1 MTVRIAQRLLFAMI
15 ALAATVGLAA
25 AQAWEGDTARLPRPR
40 PVVTPPA
47 ELSAWAGAAE
57 EHFRTAGEGGP
68 DQTGSASPDHSILAA
83 AAIESIA
90 PLPRPRPRSSADVL
104 ALVAPPKLSSLPTVV
119 EPDDPACP
127 DRLRALGASF
137 TEELPIDPLGE
148 CTVARP
154 LNVTSLGSGI
164 AIGPQAIMTCRV
176 AEQLA
181 LWVKES
187 LVPTAEAQFGEAPNG
202 ITQSSTYVC
211 RPRNN
216 VAGAKISEHAH
227 ANAVDIAAI
236 NFDGREAV
244 SVGVYA
250 PGSAEQ
256 KFEDEVRAES
266 CRYFTTV
273 LGPGSDAA
281 HALHLHFDMAWR
293 RGGYRL
299 CELGSPSVARA
310 R

>member
-1 MTVRIAQRLLFAMI
+1 MPLCIAQRLLIA
-15 ALAATVGLAA
+15 ALAAVATLDLAA
-25 AQAWEGDTARLPRPR
+25 SQMWEGETARLPRPR
-40 PVVTPPA
+40 PAVVPPV
-47 ELSAWAGAAE
+47 EVSDWAGAVE
-57 EHFRTAGEGGP
+57 EHFRTAAQGDEATP
-68 DQTGSASPDHSILAA
+68 SSATADAA
-83 AAIESIA
+83 SAIERMA
-90 PLPRPRPRSSADVL
+90 PLPRPRPGAEVL
-104 ALVAPPKLSSLPTVV
+104 ALLAPPALKSPPTVV

-127 DRLRALGASF
+127 DRLSALGASF
-137 TEELPIDPLGE
+137 TEEPPIDPLGE
-148 CTVARP
+148 CSVAQP
-154 LNVTSLGSGI
+154 LNVTSLGSGV

-181 LWVKES
+181 FWVKES

-216 VAGAKISEHAH
+216 VVGAKLSEHAH

-236 NFDGREAV
+236 NFGDRAAL
-244 SVGVYA
+244 SIGVNKE
-250 PGSAEQ
+250 GSAEQ
-256 KFEDEVRAES
+256 EFEDEIRADS

-281 HALHLHFDMAWR
+281 HAQHLHFDMAWR

-299 CELGSPSVARA
+299 CELGAPGVARA
-310 R
+310 P

>member
-1 MTVRIAQRLLFAMI
+1 MTVPIVQRLL
-15 ALAATVGLAA
+15 LAALVVTATLGLVA
-25 AQAWEGDTARLPRPR
+25 AQNWDGDVARLPRPR
-40 PVVTPPA
+40 PAIAPPV
-47 ELSAWAGAAE
+47 ELSEWADAAK
-57 EHFRTAGEGGP
+57 EHFRTAADDADDE
-68 DQTGSASPDHSILAA
+68 TVSASSNASIDAA
-83 AAIESIA
+83 AAIEGLA
-90 PLPRPRPRSSADVL
+90 PLPRPRPSAEFL
-104 ALVAPPKLSSLPTVV
+104 ALVAPALKSPPTVV
-119 EPDDPACP
+119 EADDPNCP
-127 DRLRALGASF
+127 DRLRALGVSF
-137 TEELPIDPLGE
+137 TEEPPIDPLGE
-148 CTVARP
+148 CTVAHP
-154 LNVTSLGSGI
+154 LNVTSLGSGV
-164 AIGPQAIMTCRV
+164 AIGPEAIMTCRV

-181 LWVKES
+181 LWVKGS
-187 LVPTAEAQFGEAPNG
+187 LTPAAEAQLGETPNG

-236 NFDGREAV
+236 NFGDRQAV
-244 SVGVYA
+244 SIGVNK

-256 KFEDEVRAES
+256 KFEDKIRADS

-281 HALHLHFDMAWR
+281 HELHLHFDMAWR

>member
-1 MTVRIAQRLLFAMI
+1 M
-15 ALAATVGLAA
+15 
-25 AQAWEGDTARLPRPR
+25 
-40 PVVTPPA
+40 
-47 ELSAWAGAAE
+47 
-57 EHFRTAGEGGP
+57 
-68 DQTGSASPDHSILAA
+68 
-83 AAIESIA
+83 
-90 PLPRPRPRSSADVL
+90 
-104 ALVAPPKLSSLPTVV
+104 V
-119 EPDDPACP
+119 EPDDPECP
-127 DRLRALGASF
+127 ARLSALGVSF
-137 TEELPIDPLGE
+137 TEEPPIDPLGE
-148 CTVARP
+148 CSVAHP
-154 LNVTSLGSGI
+154 LNVTSIGSGV

-187 LVPTAEAQFGEAPNG
+187 LIPTAEAQFGEAPTG

-227 ANAVDIAAI
+227 ANAVDIAAV
-236 NFDGREAV
+236 NFATRDAL
-244 SVGVYA
+244 SIGVNK

-256 KFEDEVRAES
+256 KFEDEIRADS

-273 LGPGSDAA
+273 LGPGSNAE

-299 CELGSPSVARA
+299 CELGAPTVVRA
-310 R
+310 P